1 VPPATTCASS
11 PLTGSSRTPRSTA
24 RGNRDLSTWL
34 GNRHAWPEAWNR
46 TWDLSS
52 ATLNLT
58 PELTRE
64 LVEKLHAV
72 IDTFRDRAAPE
83 GTDEAAQVRI
93 HTHTFPLTTE

>member
-1 VPPATTCASS
+1 MRGAADLYLHELLTTH
-11 PLTGSSRTPRSTA
+11 
-24 RGNRDLSTWL
+24 NRDLSTWL
-34 GNRHAWPEAWNR
+34 GNRHAWPEAWNS

-72 IDTFRDRAAPE
+72 IDMHTDPHMYLFLYHTRA
-83 GTDEAAQVRI
+83 GGLRAQADTR
-93 HTHTFPLTTE
+93 HA